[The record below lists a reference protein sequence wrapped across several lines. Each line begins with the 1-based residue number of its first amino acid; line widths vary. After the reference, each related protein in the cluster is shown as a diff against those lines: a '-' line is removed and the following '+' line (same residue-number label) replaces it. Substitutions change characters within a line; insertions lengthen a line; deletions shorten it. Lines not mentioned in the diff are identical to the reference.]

1 MGELYQNRKKEIALK
16 RFRFFYQEIVWGFIL
31 IFVFLLLPLF
41 LIPLIVN
48 DTSPLSGILIY
59 SLRAIFV
66 ILGILLIFPLSNLIF
81 ESQKRNIIVEEDI
94 SPGKG
99 FLMIYKMS
107 NKNYK
112 YQIFYGLLIFFLV
125 FLPIDFFTYL
135 LVPRMLEYQS
145 LALPDADVYLNP
157 GTPYILFLIS
167 VIIIQFSVSISEETI
182 SRGLLTKRGSEHFF
196 SMSAVMISALYFG
209 FGHFAYFLNPVS
221 RFFPMWYPF
230 IWFLQAFIIGIVL
243 SLFVLRKKWIFP
255 VIIAHTLNNII
266 SAHAV
271 WSFNNAVDFSV
282 VALYLYCPLLI
293 IGCILF
299 IWQFSQ
305 IKESLSTGFKML
317 SSYFKRDNNNEDTK
331 GDLIFRVFID
341 ILMGL
346 IIFFMGFL
354 VMI

>member
-99 FLMIYKMS
+99 FLKIYKMS

-135 LVPRMLEYQS
+135 LVPQMLEYQS
-145 LALPDADVYLNP
+145 LALPNTDVYLNL
-157 GTPYILFLIS
+157 GTPYMLFLIS
-167 VIIIQFSVSISEETI
+167 VIIIQFSVAIFEETI

-243 SLFVLRKKWIFP
+243 SLFVLKKKWIFP

-266 SAHAV
+266 SAHAI

-293 IGCILF
+293 IGCVLF
-299 IWQFSQ
+299 IWQFTQ
-305 IKESLSTGFKML
+305 IKESFSIGFKML

>member
-99 FLMIYKMS
+99 FLKIYKMS

-135 LVPRMLEYQS
+135 LVPQMLEYQS
-145 LALPDADVYLNP
+145 LALPNTDVYLNL
-157 GTPYILFLIS
+157 GTPYMLFLIS
-167 VIIIQFSVSISEETI
+167 VIIIQFSVAIFEETI

-293 IGCILF
+293 IGCVLF
-299 IWQFSQ
+299 IWQFTQ
-305 IKESLSTGFKML
+305 IKESLSIGFKML